1 MSLQRGASPGG
12 SSRKRTTPY
21 RRQEYDLSTLLKG
34 IIMVEKNNAGA
45 GAGNQAA
52 TQAQHV
58 DAERQRRENNPAG
71 RSDALSN
78 QQPDPASD
86 ASVQSERQPTPVQQP
101 DTRLNDSQQAGS
113 LPAAAVQ
120 GAPPGHHASAGHQS
134 DKADPTR

>member
-71 RSDALSN
+71 QSNALSN
-78 QQPDPASD
+78 QQPDSATD
-86 ASVQSERQPTPVQQP
+86 ASMQSACQPTPVQQP
-101 DTRLNDSQQAGS
+101 DTRVNESHEPGS
-113 LPAAAVQ
+113 LSAADVQ
-120 GAPPGHHASAGHQS
+120 GGIPGPHASAGRQS
-134 DKADPTR
+134 N